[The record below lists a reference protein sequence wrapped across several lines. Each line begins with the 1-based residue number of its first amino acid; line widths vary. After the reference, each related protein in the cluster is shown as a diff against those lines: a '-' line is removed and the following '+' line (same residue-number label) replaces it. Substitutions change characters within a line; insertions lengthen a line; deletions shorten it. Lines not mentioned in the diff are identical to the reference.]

1 MTSAERMKVYRQ
13 RRRKGVVLMARVEIS
28 ESNVLAL
35 ANSGRLSFAMKNG
48 DTHIRKEDI
57 KPAAERLLAE
67 LLAGWTSEQN
77 REHA

>member
-13 RRRKGVVLMARVEIS
+13 RRRKGVVRMARVEIS